1 MDFIIKK
8 NDSLNFHK
16 HFGLSSGVGKSYPLL
31 LETIPDGPFTILDF
45 GCGKGGTIQWL
56 SHNRKQAIIAGYD
69 CYVPKYDNHEL
80 LKRKWDYTFSGDV
93 LEHIP
98 EEELESISYG
108 LAKITRNTSIHFI
121 DLDPAKKYFP
131 TGENAH
137 LTIKEADWWLA
148 LLQKHWNI
156 STYFVQEWERRRR
169 LEVVLTS
176 K

>member
-80 LKRKWDYTFSGDV
+80 LKRKCARYGYSARHYEEV
-93 LEHIP
+93 LSSHI
-98 EEELESISYG
+98 
-108 LAKITRNTSIHFI
+108 
-121 DLDPAKKYFP
+121 
-131 TGENAH
+131 
-137 LTIKEADWWLA
+137 
-148 LLQKHWNI
+148 
-156 STYFVQEWERRRR
+156 
-169 LEVVLTS
+169 VL
-176 K
+176 